1 MVRPSARRTRGR
13 APRSAP
19 EIDIATAHS
28 RAREAWLAMVRCRA
42 PRLLQRGPASPAS
55 PRHSPPWPASRA
67 EFDEGIERHAAPQPA
82 SQERP
87 CDSTR
92 EPRRSGRQ
100 SPASRS
106 SSANTA
112 AVLIPSG
119 IRTYPG
125 AKPAPRAG
133 GGIESTG
140 TPRGPAPVADLES
153 SAGTAA
159 ESTDATSGSSGS
171 CPTLS
176 AVTGRGEAV
185 GRHTFGRP
193 PFGRPPSMD
202 NASGESLPIAI
213 PPRQAETAAVFPP
226 EPAVMGDPWL
236 PPDAAASEPQ
246 WCVPHGQPAPVRW
259 PWQEPPCH
267 LSPGPESLPP
277 PAVARLSDTPVI
289 PPHGPDQQ
297 PARSGPQPL
306 GRLRDPW
313 PCLLPDPVA
322 EVSAPAPANWTD
334 ADRRQRLLNEQR
346 GL

>member
-42 PRLLQRGPASPAS
+42 PRLLQRGPAPPAS
-55 PRHSPPWPASRA
+55 PRRPARWPASRLG
-67 EFDEGIERHAAPQPA
+67 FDEGIERHAAPQPA

-92 EPRRSGRQ
+92 EPRRTGRQ

-106 SSANTA
+106 SSASTA

-119 IRTYPG
+119 IRTHPG

-140 TPRGPAPVADLES
+140 TASGPAPVADLES
-153 SAGTAA
+153 LAGTAAA
-159 ESTDATSGSSGS
+159 ESTDAVSGSSGS

-176 AVTGRGEAV
+176 AAPGRGEAV
-185 GRHTFGRP
+185 GRPT
-193 PFGRPPSMD
+193 SMD
-202 NASGESLPIAI
+202 NAGGESLPIAI
-213 PPRQAETAAVFPP
+213 PPRQVEMAAAFPP
-226 EPAVMGDPWL
+226 EPAVMGDPWP
-236 PPDAAASEPQ
+236 PPDSAASEPQ
-246 WCVPHGQPAPVRW
+246 WSVPHGQPAPVRW

-267 LSPGPESLPP
+267 LSPGPESLPS

-322 EVSAPAPANWTD
+322 EVSVPAPANWTD